1 MTLSNKASNQPTSFM
16 QALNTPQLAAK
27 LGRNMLQQFNETQ
40 FERFEQG
47 HPVSA
52 LINERATFI
61 DQILKKIWHH
71 RFANRP
77 FALIAVGGYGR
88 GELHPYS
95 DVDILIL
102 RDTLSTDAE
111 ILAQENNEL
120 SDFIRFLWD
129 LGLEVGHAIR
139 TLDESI
145 EAGKEDITTA
155 TNLLEARWITG
166 HYPLYEG
173 LQNLWRQDHFW
184 PSQAFYQ
191 AKIDEQQAR
200 HRRFNDTVYQL
211 EPNLKESPGG
221 LRDIQTIIWVAKRH
235 YRASSLHQLVQ
246 NAFITPEEYR
256 ELDAAYKFLSR
267 VRFILHRLKKR
278 REDRLLFDNQQQ
290 VAQVL
295 GYDDTDEKLAV
306 EQFMNSYYRNV
317 QAVVKL
323 NEILLQHFLEDIFN
337 NAQNVILPINHRFQ
351 LRNGYL
357 DVCHEQVFNE
367 FPTGLLEIFIILENN
382 AQIQGI
388 RARTIR
394 LLRNTLHLID
404 QNFRQ
409 DPINKALFIEVFRQ
423 PHGVNAALKRMHSYG
438 LLAAYIPAFHRI
450 SGLMQFNIFHAYTVD
465 EHTLLVIRNL
475 RRFFVDKYA
484 YEFPTA
490 HQVANSIAKP
500 EVLFLAALFHD
511 IAKGRNGPHEVL
523 GEVDAREFSQAHNLP
538 QRDIDL
544 IGWLVRYHLEF
555 STVAQR
561 RDLADPEVIETFRQF
576 VGSRERLDYLYL
588 LTLAD
593 VRSTSKEVWNDWKNA
608 LFLEL
613 YNETV
618 NALEKAAEIPRDKV
632 KKALIHQERAREMLL
647 KQGLKPQDYQAL
659 WQAFKETQFFN
670 RQTPQDLT
678 RLTLLLADQLNK
690 NAVIKLNSKSNR
702 GASELILLAKN
713 RDFLFAQITQVFESL
728 DLTVVEAKVYTSN
741 DNRTLVLF
749 YFLDRNNQPVI
760 AEDSLS
766 QLAYQLEEQLANEA
780 GLAPVIN
787 HSRSRRIKHFST
799 PTEINFKALS
809 AQNSELTLIT
819 KDIPGLLSKVGRA
832 LRDSQIRL
840 HDAKIVTI
848 GEKAEDIF
856 LVSDV
861 NDQALTE
868 EQQQAFTER
877 LQDYLG

>member
-1 MTLSNKASNQPTSFM
+1 MTANPPTNFM
-16 QALNTPQLAAK
+16 QALKDPLQAAK
-27 LGRNMLQQFNETQ
+27 VGRAMLQQFNDTQ
-40 FERFEQG
+40 FDRFDQG
-47 HPVSA
+47 QPVSA
-52 LINERATFI
+52 LIHERATFI

-71 RFANRP
+71 YFKNTRFT
-77 FALIAVGGYGR
+77 LVAVGGYGR

-95 DVDILIL
+95 DVDILIVRPPL
-102 RDTLSTDAE
+102 PQAKADLDAE
-111 ILAQENNEL
+111 NTRL
-120 SDFIRFLWD
+120 SDFICFLWD

-139 TLDESI
+139 TIDECI
-145 EAGKEDITTA
+145 EAGQEDISTA

-166 HYPLYEG
+166 NYPLFEQ
-173 LQNLWRQDHFW
+173 LQNVWWEDNFW

-191 AKIDEQQAR
+191 AKIDEQTAR

-278 REDRLLFDNQQQ
+278 REDRLLFDNQQLI
-290 VAQVL
+290 AQVL
-295 GYDDTDEKLAV
+295 GYENTTEKLAV

-337 NAQNVILPINHRFQ
+337 DSQRDIQPINSRFQ

-357 DVCHEQVFNE
+357 DVRHEQVFND
-367 FPTGLLEIFIILENN
+367 FPSALLEIFIVLEDRPE
-382 AQIQGI
+382 IQGI

-394 LLRNTLHLID
+394 LLRNALHLID
-404 QNFRQ
+404 QKFRQ
-409 DPINKALFIEVFRQ
+409 DPINKALFIAIFRQ
-423 PHGVNAALKRMHSYG
+423 PNGVNAALKRMHSYG
-438 LLAAYIPAFHRI
+438 LLAAYIPAFHQI

-475 RRFFVDKYA
+475 RRFFIEQYA

-490 HQVANSIAKP
+490 HRVASGVAKP

-511 IAKGRNGPHEVL
+511 IAKGRDGAHEIL
-523 GEVDAREFSQAHNLP
+523 GEVDAREFAQAHNLP
-538 QRDIDL
+538 PRDIEL
-544 IGWLVRYHLEF
+544 IAWLVRHHLEF
-555 STVAQR
+555 STIAQR
-561 RDLADPEVIETFRQF
+561 KDLTDPDVIEGFRQF
-576 VGSRERLDYLYL
+576 VATRERLDYLYL

-593 VRSTSKEVWNDWKNA
+593 VRSTSKEVWNDWKNV
-608 LFLEL
+608 LFLDL
-613 YNETV
+613 YNETAT
-618 NALEKAAEIPRDKV
+618 ALDKAEEIPRDKA

-647 KQGLKPQDYQAL
+647 KQGLKPEHYQLL
-659 WQAFKETQFFN
+659 WQAFQDTQFFN
-670 RQTPQDLT
+670 RHSPQDLT
-678 RLTLLLADQLNK
+678 RLTTLLATASDQPAIIEVNGT
-690 NAVIKLNSKSNR
+690 SNR

-713 RDFLFAQITQVFESL
+713 RDFLFAQITQVFERL

-749 YFLDRNNQPVI
+749 YFLDRLNQPVQDQSALTEI
-760 AEDSLS
+760 RH
-766 QLAYQLEEQLANEA
+766 QLLEQLSHDDA
-780 GLAPVIN
+780 GFTPVIN
-787 HSRSRRIKHFST
+787 HTRSRRIKHFST
-799 PTEINFKALS
+799 PTDIQFKPLS
-809 AQNSELTLIT
+809 AQVTELTLIT
-819 KDIPGLLSKVGRA
+819 KDIPGLLSRVGSA
-832 LRDSQIRL
+832 LRDNKIRL

-856 LVSDV
+856 LVSDID
-861 NDQALTE
+861 NQALGE
-868 EQQQAFTER
+868 AQQEAFKEQLIDSLA
-877 LQDYLG
+877 

>member
-1 MTLSNKASNQPTSFM
+1 MTTANPPINFM
-16 QALNTPQLAAK
+16 QALNDPLQAAK
-27 LGRNMLQQFNETQ
+27 VGRAMLAQFNNTQ
-40 FERFEQG
+40 FERFDQG

-52 LINERATFI
+52 LIKERATFI

-71 RFANRP
+71 HFKTDR

-88 GELHPYS
+88 SELHPYS
-95 DVDILIL
+95 DVDILIMRPPL
-102 RDTLSTDAE
+102 DGSETQIEAE
-111 ILAQENNEL
+111 NTAL

-139 TLDESI
+139 TLEECI
-145 EAGKEDITTA
+145 EAGQEDITTA

-166 HYPLYEG
+166 HYPLYEQ
-173 LQNLWRQDHFW
+173 LQNLWREDSFW

-191 AKIDEQQAR
+191 AKIDEQTAR

-246 NAFITPEEYR
+246 NAFITPDEYR
-256 ELDAAYKFLSR
+256 ELDAAYKFLNR
-267 VRFILHRLKKR
+267 ARFILHRLKKR
-278 REDRLLFDNQQQ
+278 REDRLLFDHQQQ
-290 VAQVL
+290 LAQVL
-295 GYDDTDEKLAV
+295 GYENTDEKLAV

-323 NEILLQHFLEDIFN
+323 NEILLQHFLEDIFD
-337 NAQNVILPINHRFQ
+337 NAQRDILAINSRFQ
-351 LRNGYL
+351 QRNGYL
-357 DVCHEQVFNE
+357 DVCHDQVFND
-367 FPTGLLEIFIILENN
+367 FPTALLEIFIILEDNPN
-382 AQIQGI
+382 IQGI

-394 LLRNTLHLID
+394 LLRNALHLID

-409 DPINKALFIEVFRQ
+409 DPINKALFIEIFRQ
-423 PHGVNAALKRMHSYG
+423 PNGVNAALKRMHSYG
-438 LLAAYIPAFHRI
+438 LLAAYIPAFHQI

-475 RRFFVDKYA
+475 RRLFIDKYA

-490 HQVANSIAKP
+490 HRIANTIAKP

-511 IAKGRNGPHEVL
+511 IAKGRKGPHEIL
-523 GEVDAREFSQAHNLP
+523 GEVDAREFAQAHNLP
-538 QRDIDL
+538 QRDIEL
-544 IGWLVRYHLEF
+544 IAWLVRYHLEF
-555 STVAQR
+555 STIAQR
-561 RDLADPEVIETFRQF
+561 KDLADPEVIENFRQF
-576 VGSRERLDYLYL
+576 VATRERLDYLYL

-593 VRSTSKEVWNDWKNA
+593 VRSTSKEVWNDWKNL

-613 YNETV
+613 YNETAS
-618 NALEKAAEIPRDKV
+618 ALDKAEEIPRDKA
-632 KKALIHQERAREMLL
+632 KKALIHQERAREMLI
-647 KQGLKPQDYQAL
+647 KQGLKPQNYQAL
-659 WQAFKETQFFN
+659 WQAFQDTQFFN
-670 RQTPQDLT
+670 RHSPQDLT
-678 RLTLLLADQLNK
+678 RLTCLLAPHPDK
-690 NAVIKLNSKSNR
+690 AAIIEVNATSYR

-749 YFLDRNNQPVI
+749 YFLDRQNQPVQSPD
-760 AEDSLS
+760 A
-766 QLAYQLEEQLANEA
+766 LAQIRYQLEEQLATEG

-809 AQNSELTLIT
+809 SQLTELTLIT

-832 LRDSQIRL
+832 LRDGKIRL

-856 LVSDV
+856 LVSDID
-861 NDQALTE
+861 NRALGE
-868 EQQQAFTER
+868 AQQQAFTEK
-877 LQDYLG
+877 LMEYLG